1 MARYEDIVKAIIE
14 QNDYYR
20 LPQSRIE
27 AILLKIKQVIEEEG
41 GKAKPVKW
49 IGVTTTEITDKSNVN
64 PIMINGATVYAETG
78 NIASYGD
85 SEFIFRGD
93 IWQAFGNM
101 TGYIPDE
108 GNTTDGAFGL
118 SRKTVMIH
126 ADNAAEMNS
135 NKKVTVSGATGV
147 DIIGNENGVN
157 IDKLNGY
164 IPNTGNETS
173 DNFVLKRKSLDVR
186 AMNGNAVFMNQ
197 ADKFLFNVKADK
209 TMHYIQGN
217 GGATPGNEV
226 MTSDKVDTKLNDYIP
241 DTGDAVEGSLSIT
254 RTNGAITLTS
264 ANPTTQTGGNVVVS
278 PDGGV
283 SINGAGNLTLGMSG
297 NIAGGCGGP
306 INIASAGQGGI
317 TFNSNASQAISQK
330 VAFQLN
336 GSDQLKVGVKDVSG
350 SSVRTETDINTTYL
364 NINSPQTTID
374 GYGVHL
380 DLDTSPDA
388 PDSGLNTLDLDAEP
402 GRLECTVRNMNEN
415 WNPNVLSM
423 ADVISLRK
431 NLGTQGSPTKHNGVV
446 VDSILVG
453 LVGVRDGQRRA
464 YVNVQEQE
472 AVNIHSVMGTY
483 ITGDA
488 FYKGKEIATLDDL
501 VGYLQNNAR
510 YQNLSLGSN
519 YSQQNEHSDIALNNT
534 GGSLSTTGTA
544 QVAEFSTN
552 AAGIAEIISRET
564 VVDGENIKL
573 TADIVTGK
581 VTITKYD
588 SLDKETYTLFTVN
601 DGGAYVGAAS
611 ANTKVMTQADLDAA
625 LGNIEAVLNAI
636 V

>member
-64 PIMINGATVYAETG
+64 PIVINGATVYAETG

-108 GNTTDGAFGL
+108 GNTTDDSFSL
-118 SRKTVMIH
+118 HRKTMMIG
-126 ADNAAEMNS
+126 ATDAAEFNC
-135 NKKVTVSGATGV
+135 NKKATVRGGNGV

-226 MTSDKVDTKLNDYIP
+226 MTSDKVDTKLENYIP
-241 DTGDAVEGSLSIT
+241 DTGDNVEGSLSIT
-254 RTNGAITLTS
+254 RKNGAITLTS
-264 ANPTTQTGGNVVVS
+264 ANPTTQAGGNVIVS

-283 SINGAGNLTLGMSG
+283 GINGAGNLTLGMSG
-297 NIAGGCGGP
+297 SIVGGCGGP

-317 TFNSNASQAISQK
+317 TFNSNAAVVSTRK
-330 VAFQLN
+330 VALQLDGNDTISASYVDGARAIILNAVHALYN
-336 GSDQLKVGVKDVSG
+336 GHQ
-350 SSVRTETDINTTYL
+350 
-364 NINSPQTTID
+364 
-374 GYGVHL
+374 
-380 DLDTSPDA
+380 
-388 PDSGLNTLDLDAEP
+388 
-402 GRLECTVRNMNEN
+402 
-415 WNPNVLSM
+415 
-423 ADVISLRK
+423 
-431 NLGTQGSPTKHNGVV
+431 
-446 VDSILVG
+446 
-453 LVGVRDGQRRA
+453 
-464 YVNVQEQE
+464 
-472 AVNIHSVMGTY
+472 
-483 ITGDA
+483 
-488 FYKGKEIATLDDL
+488 IATLDDL
-501 VGYLQNNAR
+501 VGYLQNNAK
-510 YQNLSLGSN
+510 YQNLTLGST
-519 YSQQNEHSDIALNNT
+519 YSQLNEHSDIALNNT
-534 GGSLSTTGTA
+534 AGSLSTTGTA
-544 QVAEFSTN
+544 QVAEFNTN
-552 AAGIAEIISRET
+552 AAGIAEIVSRET
-564 VVDGENIKL
+564 AVDGENIKL
-573 TADIVTGK
+573 TTDIVAGK
-581 VTITKYD
+581 VTVTKYD
-588 SLDKETYTLFTVN
+588 SLDEETYTLFTVN
-601 DGGAYVGAAS
+601 DSGAYVGAAS

>member
-1 MARYEDIVKAIIE
+1 MARYEEILKAIIE
-14 QNDYYR
+14 QNEYYK

-27 AILLKIKQVIEEEG
+27 AILLKIKQAIDEEG

-64 PIMINGATVYAETG
+64 PIVINGATVYAEAG

-108 GNTTDGAFGL
+108 GNTTDDGFAL

-126 ADNAAEMNS
+126 ADNAAELNS
-135 NKKVTVSGATGV
+135 NETVTVSGTTGV
-147 DIIGNENGVN
+147 DIFGGSYGVN

-164 IPNTGNETS
+164 IPDAGNETPA
-173 DNFVLKRKSLDVR
+173 NFVLKRRSLDIR

-197 ADKFLFNVKADK
+197 ADKILFNVKADK
-209 TMHYIQGN
+209 TIHYIQGN
-217 GGATPGNEV
+217 GGATPGNEI

-241 DTGDAVEGSLSIT
+241 DTGDAVEGSLSVT

-297 NIAGGCGGP
+297 SIAGGCGGP

-317 TFNSNASQAISQK
+317 TFNSNAANVSQRK
-330 VAFQLN
+330 VALQLD
-336 GSDQLKVGVKDVSG
+336 G
-350 SSVRTETDINTTYL
+350 TDIISASYVDGTRVINL
-364 NINSPQTTID
+364 NAAHALYN
-374 GYGVHL
+374 GY
-380 DLDTSPDA
+380 
-388 PDSGLNTLDLDAEP
+388 
-402 GRLECTVRNMNEN
+402 
-415 WNPNVLSM
+415 
-423 ADVISLRK
+423 
-431 NLGTQGSPTKHNGVV
+431 Q
-446 VDSILVG
+446 
-453 LVGVRDGQRRA
+453 
-464 YVNVQEQE
+464 
-472 AVNIHSVMGTY
+472 
-483 ITGDA
+483 
-488 FYKGKEIATLDDL
+488 IATLDDL

-510 YQNLSLGSN
+510 YQNLSLGSD

-552 AAGIAEIISRET
+552 AAGIAEMISRET
-564 VVDGENIKL
+564 AVDGENIKL

-581 VTITKYD
+581 VAITKYD
-588 SLDKETYTLFTVN
+588 SLDEETYTLFTVN